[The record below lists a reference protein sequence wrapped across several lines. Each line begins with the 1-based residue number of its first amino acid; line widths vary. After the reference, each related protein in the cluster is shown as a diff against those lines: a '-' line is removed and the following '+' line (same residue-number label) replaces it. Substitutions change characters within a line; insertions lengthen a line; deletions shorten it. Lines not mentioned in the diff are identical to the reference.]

1 MKPVLQLLL
10 TVLAQAYI
18 WRYRPLIVAITGNVG
33 KTSTKEAIAAVLASP
48 CRDSLSL
55 RRRDRSLPLNAPS
68 TSAAGRRIRSGKGN
82 LNNEFGVPLT
92 ILGDWAEDYYE
103 GGNTLW
109 FWVRV
114 LVVSFFGLFFQKNY
128 PEVLV
133 LEFGADKPGDI
144 KRLTAK
150 FKPHIG
156 VVTAVGEVPV
166 HVEYFSG
173 PEAVA
178 REKGRLVEAL
188 LISDFAVLNF
198 DDLAVL
204 EMKERTKAKI
214 FTYGFGD
221 GANIKI
227 SNFEFLTTAR
237 SRAVAFMAISNEKPE
252 GVSFKMNYNDTL
264 RGGGQGFVPFK
275 LSGSLGKS
283 QGYAAAAAAA
293 VGVIFGMNLV
303 DVSEA
308 LSEYHG
314 PKSRLKILKG
324 IKNSIIIDDSYNASP
339 LSIHLALE
347 TLRDLPGARRVAVL
361 GDMLELGKYTI
372 KAHQDVGNLAGS
384 FVDLLICVG
393 SRAKFI
399 ADSAF
404 NQMSKEN
411 IYRFDT
417 SDEAKLKIKELIK
430 EGDLILVKGSQ
441 GMRMEK
447 IVEEIMAEPEK
458 KKELLVR
465 QSKKWL
471 SK

>member
-1 MKPVLQLLL
+1 MYKLSQIIVEI
-10 TVLAQAYI
+10 LAKLYL
-18 WRYRPLIVAITGNVG
+18 WRFNPQIIGITGNVG
-33 KTSTKEAIAAVLASP
+33 KTSTKEAIGLVV
-48 CRDSLSL
+48 
-55 RRRDRSLPLNAPS
+55 
-68 TSAAGRRIRSGKGN
+68 GKIKKVRVGGGN
-82 LNNEFGVPLT
+82 LNNEVGLPFN
-92 ILGDWAEDYYE
+92 IISDSAEEYYE
-103 GGNTLW
+103 KGGSLIFGIKT
-109 FWVRV
+109 
-114 LVVSFFGLFFQKNY
+114 FFKAVFGFFSSDY

-133 LEFGADKPGDI
+133 LEYGADRPGDI
-144 KRLTAK
+144 KRLSK
-150 FKPHIG
+150 KYKPHVG
-156 VVTAVGEVPV
+156 VITAVGEVPV

-173 PEAVA
+173 PEGVA
-178 REKGRLVEAL
+178 KEKGRLVEAL
-188 LISDFAVLNF
+188 SISDFAVLNF

-204 EMKERTKAKI
+204 EMKERTKAKV

-221 GANIKI
+221 GAMVRI
-227 SNFEFLTTAR
+227 SNLESWTE
-237 SRAVAFMAISNEKPE
+237 NEIPE
-252 GVSFKMNYNDTL
+252 GVNFKMNYNDS
-264 RGGGQGFVPFK
+264 FVPFK
-275 LSGSLGKS
+275 LKGSLGKS

-417 SDEAKLKIKELIK
+417 SDEAKLKVKELIK